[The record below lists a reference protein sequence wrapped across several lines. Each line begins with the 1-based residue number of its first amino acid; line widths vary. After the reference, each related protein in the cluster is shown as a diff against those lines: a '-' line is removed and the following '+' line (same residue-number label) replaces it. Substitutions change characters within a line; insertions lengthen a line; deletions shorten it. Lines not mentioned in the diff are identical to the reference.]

1 MKILVKGNITASE
14 GMGSSIKGAV
24 RNVDYFDEKDY
35 DVIID
40 GTIDVKS
47 ILVASENVE
56 VFVTGNVIAGAT
68 QRQIVYIVRENYSC
82 EEENASGDCYD
93 AERKDI
99 IGVCKSEE
107 VASELVSMA
116 VDRNHEEFYKVNA
129 RDYEVMKA
137 ELYDTAE
144 ECYENVERVKG

>member
-1 MKILVKGNITASE
+1 MIKGNIITSE
-14 GMGSSIKGAV
+14 GIGSTIEGAIRTV
-24 RNVDYFDEKDY
+24 ADFNEKDY

-56 VFVTGNVIAGAT
+56 VYVTGSVAAGVSPK
-68 QRQIVYIVRENYSC
+68 QMVYIVRENYSC
-82 EEENASGDCYD
+82 EEENACGDCYD
-93 AERKDI
+93 VERKDI
-99 IGVCKSEE
+99 VGVCKSKE
-107 VASELVSMA
+107 VASELVGMA
-116 VDRNHEEFYKVNA
+116 VDRNDEEYYKVEA